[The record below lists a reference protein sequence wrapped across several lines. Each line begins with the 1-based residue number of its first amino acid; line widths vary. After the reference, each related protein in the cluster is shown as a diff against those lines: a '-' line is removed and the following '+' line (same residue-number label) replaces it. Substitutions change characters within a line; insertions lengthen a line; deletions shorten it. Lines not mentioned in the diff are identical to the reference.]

1 MSEAQVR
8 FNVAYLSILV
18 GLFIQFGGV
27 VWYAS
32 EMNARVMELGLK
44 VDKVEANLKAETEK
58 TAPVLFEYKFINSQL
73 SELKIDVKDIKQA
86 LKR

>member
-1 MSEAQVR
+1 VSEAQVR